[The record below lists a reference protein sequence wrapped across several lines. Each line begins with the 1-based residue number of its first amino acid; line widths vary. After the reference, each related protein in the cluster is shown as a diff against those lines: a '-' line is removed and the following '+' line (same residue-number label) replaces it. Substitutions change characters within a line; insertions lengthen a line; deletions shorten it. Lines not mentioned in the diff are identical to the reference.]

1 MARALGLAVALLL
14 VFASAAGALTEP
26 SGDLVAG
33 GEETVLRLHDL
44 PPGYQVGDDSGCGP
58 WFPFGEGEEPE
69 GRIERRFLKWVLRY
83 WPEGCFYEY
92 EQIFKAPGLG
102 PAPPLVEA
110 ETLNTPSETAAGEG
124 FDLYNALLDRSV
136 KRGDRGMVTISP
148 TGAQAR
154 LIRDRDALVEGKKGQ
169 PRSFLAWRHGKQFS
183 FLTAA
188 GLDPRR
194 NDRAAIHFA
203 TIQQRRLEAPTP
215 YTEAERDDTEVWLD
229 DPALKFPIYWLGRKF
244 DPGKGLPAT
253 ELQEAFT
260 GLAGPPGQRTA
271 LWYED
276 FILGTWTRRSW
287 KGYQRSVLGKLNLR
301 SPCARK
307 TEVDLSRGRAVVYF
321 GHGGPHKTFG
331 DDRPRAGTCP
341 HSPPKHYW
349 AVAYVGR
356 TVVGVELAICS
367 LCSEDGYGRYNS
379 LKGMKAILHALT
391 VRSKP
396 VYAAGSGSR

>member
-14 VFASAAGALTEP
+14 VVPSAASALTEP

-69 GRIERRFLKWVLRY
+69 GRLERRFLKWVLRY

-92 EQIFKAPGLG
+92 EQIFKVPGLG

-110 ETLNTPSETAAGEG
+110 ETLNTPSEAAASEG

-136 KRGDRGMVTISP
+136 KRGDRKMVTISP
-148 TGAQAR
+148 TGARAR
-154 LIRDRDALVEGKKGQ
+154 LIRDRDALVEGQIGQ
-169 PRSFLAWRHGKQFS
+169 PRSFLVWLHGKQFS

-203 TIQQRRLEAPTP
+203 AIQQRRLEAPTP

-229 DPALKFPIYWLGRKF
+229 DPALKFPIYWVGNPFR
-244 DPGKGLPAT
+244 PGSGPPV
-253 ELQEAFT
+253 ELEDAIA
-260 GLAGPPGQRTA
+260 GYVGPPGQKY
-271 LWYED
+271 LLDYE
-276 FILGTWTRRSW
+276 ILDVNGFTVGGWTRRGW
-287 KGYQRSVLGKLNLR
+287 KLFQRSRLGETNRAGRCTL
-301 SPCARK
+301 K
-307 TEVDLSRGRAVVYF
+307 TEVELERGNAVIY
-321 GHGGPHKTFG
+321 GAYEGRRLRPCPRRSP
-331 DDRPRAGTCP
+331 DR
-341 HSPPKHYW
+341 YY
-349 AVAYVGR
+349 AVAHIGRIVIGVNLGYCLSCIPGSGVG
-356 TVVGVELAICS
+356 A
-367 LCSEDGYGRYNS
+367 YGNLS
-379 LKGMKAILHALT
+379 GMKALLRSLHL
-391 VRSKP
+391 RPRP
-396 VYAAGSGSR
+396 VYSSAA